1 MLEVAH
7 LGEELIKDCHS
18 LSLVVIGVNN
28 RTMPLE
34 LFERFVISEDAIP
47 KALADVHARRNISEA
62 LVLSTCNRTEVYVY
76 AEKFHGAYQDVRD
89 FLAETAGLA
98 PEEFNDYLYAHYEDE
113 AIQHLFSVTCGLDSA
128 IVGENEV
135 VHQIKIA
142 WELAREEDSCGPVVN
157 SAFRRALEVGKKVR
171 TETSI
176 SKNTLAIGQA
186 CIEMAKRHLDDFKN
200 QEILVVGA
208 GEIGEGIAKALS
220 ELQAEHIYFANR
232 NLDRAEELADL
243 VNGQSIPF
251 EEIEKT
257 LERVDVLISSTA
269 ASSVVLSQSQ
279 LIKIMNIRNGR
290 KLLIV
295 DIAVPRDVDPAVA
308 QIENVTLLDIDAL
321 WSFHSQTSL
330 TGKEAEIGKAKSIII
345 EEISRFLEQQSARK
359 VAPLISEFREGA
371 EEIRQIE
378 LKRFEAR
385 LAGFTDEQRDIIEAL
400 TQGIL
405 GKILHDPTI
414 SLNEA
419 AGSPRGERLADA
431 LRELFNL

>member
-1 MLEVAH
+1 M
-7 LGEELIKDCHS
+7 
-18 LSLVVIGVNN
+18 SLVVIGVNN

-47 KALADVHARRNISEA
+47 KALANVHARRNVSEA

-89 FLAETAGLA
+89 FLAETARLA
-98 PEEFNDYLYAHYEDE
+98 PEEFNDYLYVYYEDE

-135 VHQIKIA
+135 VHQIKMA

-171 TETSI
+171 TETTI
-176 SKNTLAIGQA
+176 SKNTLTISQA
-186 CIEMAKRHLDDFKN
+186 CIEMVKQHLDNFEN
-200 QEILVVGA
+200 QEILVVGQ
-208 GEIGEGIAKALS
+208 GNRGRDRQTLS
-220 ELQAEHIYFANR
+220 ELQAEHVYCANR
-232 NLDRAEELADL
+232 NFDRAEELADL

-257 LERVDVLISSTA
+257 LEKVDVLISSTA
-269 ASSVVLSQSQ
+269 ASSVVLNQSQ
-279 LIKIMNIRNGR
+279 LMEIMNIRNGR

-295 DIAVPRDVDPAVA
+295 DIAVPRDVDSSVA
-308 QIENVTLLDIDAL
+308 LIDGVTLLDIDAL
-321 WSFHSQTSL
+321 WSFHAQTSL
-330 TGKEAEIGKAKSIII
+330 TGEEAEIRKAKTIIV
-345 EEISRFLEQQSARK
+345 EEISRFLEQQSSRK

-378 LKRFEAR
+378 LKRFETR
-385 LAGFTDEQRDIIEAL
+385 LADFTDEQREVIEAL

>member
-1 MLEVAH
+1 MLEIAH

-47 KALADVHARRNISEA
+47 KALADVQSRRNVSEA

-89 FLAETAGLA
+89 FLAETARLA

-135 VHQIKIA
+135 VHQIKMA

-157 SAFRRALEVGKKVR
+157 SAFRRALEVGKKIR
-171 TETSI
+171 TETTI
-176 SKNTLAIGQA
+176 SKNTLTISQA
-186 CIEMAKRHLDDFKN
+186 CVEMAKQHLDNFKN

-208 GEIGEGIAKALS
+208 GEIGEGIAKTLS
-220 ELQAEHIYFANR
+220 ELQAEHVYFANR
-232 NLDRAEELADL
+232 NFDRAKELADS

-269 ASSVVLSQSQ
+269 ASSVVLNQSE
-279 LIKIMNIRNGR
+279 LMEIMKIRNGR

-295 DIAVPRDVDPAVA
+295 DIAVPRDVDPSVA
-308 QIENVTLLDIDAL
+308 QIEGVTLLDIDAL
-321 WSFHSQTSL
+321 WSFHAQTSL
-330 TGKEAEIGKAKSIII
+330 TEEETEIGKAKTIIV

-385 LAGFTDEQRDIIEAL
+385 LAGFTDEQREVIEAL